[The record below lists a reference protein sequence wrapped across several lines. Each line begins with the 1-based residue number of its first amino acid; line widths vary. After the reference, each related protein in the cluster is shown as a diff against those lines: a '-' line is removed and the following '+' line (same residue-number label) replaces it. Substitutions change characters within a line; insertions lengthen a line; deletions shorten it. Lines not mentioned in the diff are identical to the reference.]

1 MLAPAVYAVVVLRSV
16 PVISPVRKKWR
27 KRTMANHPRYHIVID
42 CRDDKTTAFM
52 FVDGKCVKVTQAKRS
67 PKDKFSL
74 RIGAETAFKRLFEKK
89 EKEE

>member
-1 MLAPAVYAVVVLRSV
+1 MA
-16 PVISPVRKKWR
+16 
-27 KRTMANHPRYHIVID
+27 KRPRYHIVVD

-52 FVDGKCVKVTQAKRS
+52 FVDGKCVKVTQAKRN